1 MKLQHRILHAVT
13 VLYFFAFAVIFGAL
27 PAVAQDAQ
35 GILDGK
41 IFVGDIGDKGKAAS
55 DQDEINFKNG
65 KFHSVGCDQWGFGDA
80 PYTARKDGNTI
91 RFHAITVSPTDGKIE
106 WDGVVKGD
114 SLEAKYV
121 WTKERWYWK
130 DAHEEKWFKGNLKD

>member
-1 MKLQHRILHAVT
+1 
-13 VLYFFAFAVIFGAL
+13 
-27 PAVAQDAQ
+27 VAQDAL

-55 DQDEINFKNG
+55 DKDEINFKNG
-65 KFHSVGCDQWGFGDA
+65 RFHSVGCDEWGFGDA
-80 PYTARKDGNTI
+80 SYTASKDGDSI
-91 RFHAITVSPTDGKIE
+91 RFHAITVSPKDGQIE